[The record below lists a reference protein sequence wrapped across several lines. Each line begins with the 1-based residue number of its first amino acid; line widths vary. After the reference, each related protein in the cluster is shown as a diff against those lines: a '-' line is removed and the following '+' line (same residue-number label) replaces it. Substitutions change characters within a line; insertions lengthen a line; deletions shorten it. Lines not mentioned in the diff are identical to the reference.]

1 MENEFVEQ
9 YDENQIKQFFKAC
22 EGHKYECYYK
32 MIFAYRLSRLE
43 LMNMKWSDI
52 DFIKNT
58 ITIHHISR
66 NGVDDYHAYY
76 THLKRDEEFARTYPL
91 LPHIKELLIN
101 EQQKQLQ
108 NSLSQMDYD
117 YSNRDYLC
125 VRENGKM
132 MNARCLSRNLKY
144 IARDNNLP
152 NCLITGI
159 KGAANDYLLVQSR
172 SPNLFRCWTRFDIS
186 VRRQNIYKEFDLCN
200 KRNFIKLLNDII
212 DQNPDKI
219 RKEQCE
225 M

>member
-52 DFIKNT
+52 DFVRNA

-66 NGVDDYHAYY
+66 NGIDDYHAYY

-91 LPHIKELLIN
+91 LPHIKDLLIN

-108 NSLSQMDYD
+108 NSISCTDYD
-117 YSNRDYLC
+117 FSNRDYLC

-132 MNARCLSRNLKY
+132 MNARTLSRNIKY
-144 IARDNNLP
+144 ITRDNNLP
-152 NCLITGI
+152 ECLITGI
-159 KGAANDYLLVQSR
+159 KDSANEYLFIR
-172 SPNLFRCWTRFDIS
+172 AENPNLFRCWTRFDFNI
-186 VRRQNIYKEFDLCN
+186 RRQNIYEDYNLF
-200 KRNFIKLLNDII
+200 RNRKFQKLLNSMI
-212 DQNPDKI
+212 DQSSSRQ
-219 RKEQCE
+219 RKEQSE

>member
-9 YDENQIKQFFKAC
+9 YDENQIRQFFKAC
-22 EGHKYECYYK
+22 EGHKYECFYK

-52 DFIKNT
+52 DFVKNT

-91 LPHIKELLIN
+91 I
-101 EQQKQLQ
+101 
-108 NSLSQMDYD
+108 SCTDYD
-117 YSNRDYLC
+117 FSNRDYLC

-132 MNARCLSRNLKY
+132 MNARTLSRNIKY
-144 IARDNNLP
+144 ITRDHNLP
-152 NCLITGI
+152 ECLITGI
-159 KGAANDYLLVQSR
+159 KDSASEYLFVR
-172 SPNLFRCWTRFDIS
+172 AENANLFRCWTRFDFNI
-186 VRRQNIYKEFDLCN
+186 RRMNIYGDYNLR
-200 KRNFIKLLNDII
+200 RNQKWQKLLNSMI
-212 DQNPDKI
+212 DQSSS
-219 RKEQCE
+219 RQRTEQSE